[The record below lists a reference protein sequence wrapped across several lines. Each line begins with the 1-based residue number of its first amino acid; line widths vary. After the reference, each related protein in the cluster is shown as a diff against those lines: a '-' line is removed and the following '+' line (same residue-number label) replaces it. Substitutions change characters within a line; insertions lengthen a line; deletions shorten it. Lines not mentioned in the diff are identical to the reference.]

1 MSPPIPK
8 HWPGLG
14 LLVLALAAF
23 ALFFAARPAGADA
36 HHERLVVRGQATAI
50 DGPCTAFACPLE
62 LDRGRLR
69 GTLGR
74 GAYTGALKLTVGNA
88 FPNGEGGSC
97 APLTGR
103 IELRTRAAD
112 RIGLVV
118 SGNSC
123 QDGSGPL
130 PGASFTGVAR
140 FRVTHGTGAYAGASG
155 GGLVTFTEDAAKRH
169 RMTLLGRIRSES

>member
-23 ALFFAARPAGADA
+23 ALFFATRSAGAAD
-36 HHERLVVRGQATAI
+36 HHEGLVVRGQSTAI
-50 DGPCTAFACPLE
+50 DGPCSAFACSLE

-103 IELRTRAAD
+103 IKLRTRAAD

-118 SGNSC
+118 SGDSC
-123 QDGSGPL
+123 QEGSGPL

-140 FRVTHGTGAYAGASG
+140 FRVTHGTGAYAGATAR
-155 GGLVTFTEDAAKRH
+155 GLATFSEDAANH
-169 RMTLLGRIRSES
+169 HLMTLVGRIAS